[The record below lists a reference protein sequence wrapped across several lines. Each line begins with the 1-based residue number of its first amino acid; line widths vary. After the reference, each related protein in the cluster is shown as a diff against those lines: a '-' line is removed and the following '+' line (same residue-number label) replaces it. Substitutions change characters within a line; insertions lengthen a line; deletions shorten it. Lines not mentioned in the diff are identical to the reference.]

1 MSCLN
6 NRRMKDINHVRAL
19 AKQFSNVTEQ
29 DVDIVKNYKSGVGE
43 VYDFVLSANN
53 KQPSIEKIAYVRDDH
68 GQGVLSDNEDE
79 RLQAVA
85 VEQTKKSKRKSF
97 VQPVD
102 GDSGNVLPEDRPS

>member
-6 NRRMKDINHVRAL
+6 NRRMKDINHVRGL
-19 AKQFSNVTEQ
+19 AKQFSNGTKQ
-29 DVDIVKNYKSGVGE
+29 NVDIIKQNKSGVGE

-53 KQPSIEKIAYVRDDH
+53 KQQAIETIAYVRDDH

-79 RLQAVA
+79 RLQAIA

-97 VQPVD
+97 VQQVD
-102 GDSGNVLPEDRPS
+102 GDPGNVLPEDRPS

>member
-1 MSCLN
+1 
-6 NRRMKDINHVRAL
+6 MKDINHVRAL

-53 KQPSIEKIAYVRDDH
+53 KQQAIETIAYVRDDNSES
-68 GQGVLSDNEDE
+68 VLSDHEDE
-79 RLQAVA
+79 RIQPIV

>member
-6 NRRMKDINHVRAL
+6 NRRMKDINHVRGL
-19 AKQFSNVTEQ
+19 AKQFSNGTKQ
-29 DVDIVKNYKSGVGE
+29 NVDIIKQNKSGVGE

-53 KQPSIEKIAYVRDDH
+53 KQQAIETIAYVRDDH
-68 GQGVLSDNEDE
+68 GQGILSDNEDE

-97 VQPVD
+97 VQQVD
-102 GDSGNVLPEDRPS
+102 GDSGNVLSENRPS

>member
-53 KQPSIEKIAYVRDDH
+53 KQPAIEKIAYVRDDH
-68 GQGVLSDNEDE
+68 RKIVLSDNEDV
-79 RLQAVA
+79 RLQPIV
-85 VEQTKKSKRKSF
+85 VDQTKKSKRKSF

-102 GDSGNVLPEDRPS
+102 GDPGNVLPEDRPS